1 MAKVLLVTGGSRGIG
16 AAICRLGARE
26 GYDVAVNYAGRAD
39 AAEEVA
45 QAVRAAGRRAV
56 TIQGN
61 VADEDA
67 VAAMFDRT
75 AAELGPVDAFV
86 SNAGVIHKA
95 APLADIPIAEIRRI
109 VDVDLTAHLIC
120 CREAVRRMSNKR
132 GGKGG
137 AIVLIS
143 SMASELFG
151 LGGFIPYGAAK
162 GGIDVLT
169 IGLGKEVAGEGIRVT
184 GLRPGL
190 IDTDIQV
197 ETGIENRIARFGPTV
212 PLGRSGTAD
221 EVAEAA
227 LWLLSDR
234 ASYVT
239 ATLFNISGGR

>member
-16 AAICRLGARE
+16 AAICRLGARD
-26 GYDVAVNYAGRAD
+26 GYDVAINYAGRAE
-39 AAEEVA
+39 AAEAVA
-45 QAVRAAGRRAV
+45 ADVRAAGSRAI
-56 TIQGN
+56 TLKGDI
-61 VADEDA
+61 ADEGA
-67 VAAMFDRT
+67 VATMFERT
-75 AAELGPVDAFV
+75 TAELGPVEAFV

-95 APLADIPIAEIRRI
+95 APLADIPVAEIRRI
-109 VDVDLTAHLIC
+109 VEVDLTAHLIC
-120 CREAVRRMSNKR
+120 CREAVRRMSTKR
-132 GGKGG
+132 GGAGG

-143 SMASELFG
+143 SMASELYG
-151 LGGFIPYGAAK
+151 MGGFIPYGAAK

-190 IDTDIQV
+190 IDTDIQE

-234 ASYVT
+234 ASYTT
-239 ATLFNISGGR
+239 ATLFNVSGGR

>member
-56 TIQGN
+56 TIQGD
-61 VADEDA
+61 VADEHA

-109 VDVDLTAHLIC
+109 VEVDLTAHLIC

-132 GGKGG
+132 GGNGG
-137 AIVLIS
+137 AILLIS
-143 SMASELFG
+143 SMASELYG

>member
-1 MAKVLLVTGGSRGIG
+1 MARVLLVTGGSRGIG

-39 AAEEVA
+39 AAETVA
-45 QAVRAAGRRAV
+45 ADVRAAGRRAV
-56 TIQGN
+56 TIRAD
-61 VADEDA
+61 VADEGA
-67 VAAMFDRT
+67 VAGMFDLA

-86 SNAGVIHKA
+86 SNAGVIHRA
-95 APLADIPIAEIRRI
+95 APLADIPVAEIRRI
-109 VDVDLTAHLIC
+109 VEVDLTAHLIC
-120 CREAVRRMSNKR
+120 CREAVRRMSTKR
-132 GGKGG
+132 GGRGG

-143 SMASELFG
+143 SRASELFG
-151 LGGFIPYGAAK
+151 AGGFVPYGAAK

-169 IGLGKEVAGEGIRVT
+169 IGLGREVAGEGIRVT

-190 IDTDIQV
+190 IDTEMQD

-212 PLGRSGTAD
+212 PMGRSGTAD

-227 LWLLSDR
+227 LWLLSER

-239 ATLFNISGGR
+239 ATLFDVSGGR

>member
-1 MAKVLLVTGGSRGIG
+1 MSRVLLVTGGSRGIG
-16 AAICRLGARE
+16 AAICRLGARD

-39 AAEEVA
+39 AAEAVAAEV
-45 QAVRAAGRRAV
+45 RTMGRRAI
-56 TIQGN
+56 TIRADI
-61 VADEDA
+61 ADEAA
-67 VAAMFDRT
+67 VAAMFDRCT
-75 AAELGPVDAFV
+75 TELGPVGAFV
-86 SNAGVIHKA
+86 SNAGIIHKA
-95 APLADIPIAEIRRI
+95 APLAEIPVAEIRRVI
-109 VDVDLTAHLIC
+109 EVDLTAHLVC
-120 CREAVRRMSNKR
+120 CREAVLRMSTKR

-151 LGGFIPYGAAK
+151 AGGFIPYGAAK

-190 IDTDIQV
+190 IDTDIQDD
-197 ETGIENRIARFGPTV
+197 TGIEGRIARFGPTV
-212 PLGRSGTAD
+212 PMGRGGTAE

-227 LWLLSDR
+227 LWLLSDK

-239 ATLFNISGGR
+239 GTLFNVSGGR

>member
-1 MAKVLLVTGGSRGIG
+1 MAKVLLVTGGSRGVG

-45 QAVRAAGRRAV
+45 QAVRAAGRQAV
-56 TIQGN
+56 TIRGD
-61 VADEDA
+61 VADEHA

-109 VDVDLTAHLIC
+109 VEVDLTAHLIC

-137 AIVLIS
+137 PIVLIS
-143 SMASELFG
+143 SMASELYG

-234 ASYVT
+234 AAYVT

>member
-26 GYDVAVNYAGRAD
+26 GYDVAINYAGRAA
-39 AAEEVA
+39 AAEAVA
-45 QAVRAAGRRAV
+45 AEVRAAGRRAI

-61 VADEDA
+61 VADEAA

-75 AAELGPVDAFV
+75 TAELGPVDAFV

-109 VDVDLTAHLIC
+109 VDVDLTAHLIS

-132 GGKGG
+132 GGRGG
-137 AIVLIS
+137 AILLIS
-143 SMASELFG
+143 SMASELYG

-190 IDTDIQV
+190 IDTEIQE

-212 PLGRSGTAD
+212 PLGRSGTVD

-239 ATLFNISGGR
+239 ATLFNVSGGR